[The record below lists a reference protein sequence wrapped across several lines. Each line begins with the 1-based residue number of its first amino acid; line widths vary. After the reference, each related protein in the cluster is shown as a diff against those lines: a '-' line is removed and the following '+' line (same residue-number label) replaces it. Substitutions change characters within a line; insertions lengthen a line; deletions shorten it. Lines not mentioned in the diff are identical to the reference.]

1 VPARTYTDAE
11 LRAAV
16 AVSRSFSGVLRE
28 LGLRVAGGN
37 IASIRRAIDRAGFD
51 RSHFDH
57 DAPRRRHGVTPRP
70 LEEVLVRG
78 SSYQRSNLKQRLY
91 DTGLKQRRCELCGQD
106 EAWQGRRMA
115 LILDHIN
122 GEADD
127 NRLENLRIICPNC
140 NATLDTHCGRRNRR
154 TVEDQPCQLCS
165 RPFRPRTPDQRFCS
179 RACGQRGKHVP
190 PVNLA
195 QRRVARPPEAQLRAE
210 VEADGFLATGRR
222 YGVSDNA
229 IRKWLRA
236 YERERER
243 ARREDVGSMSTT
255 TKSDDDLFGA
265 EHVRVYRETGGE
277 RGYHWRGTEILLLT
291 TTGRKS
297 GEQKTLPLIFRADGD
312 RYVIV
317 ASKGGAPDHPAWFK
331 NMEANPDATV
341 QVRDDEVPVRMHVA
355 EGEERERLWKLM
367 TEVWPAYDDYQAR
380 TDRQIPVVVLAPR

>member
-122 GEADD
+122 GVATD
-127 NRLENLRIICPNC
+127 NRLENLRIVCPNC
-140 NATLDTHCGRRNRR
+140 AATLDTHCGRNLPHSKVAIECPRCGMRFDR
-154 TVEDQPCQLCS
+154 V
-165 RPFRPRTPDQRFCS
+165 RPEQRYCS
-179 RACGQRGKHVP
+179 RACGAQHDRVRGPRPSAWKVEHP
-190 PVNLA
+190 PYEQLLREISEASYLA
-195 QRRVARPPEAQLRAE
+195 V
-210 VEADGFLATGRR
+210 GRK

-229 IRKWLRA
+229 IRKWVRA
-236 YERERER
+236 YERELAAAPLPR
-243 ARREDVGSMSTT
+243 A
-255 TKSDDDLFGA
+255 A
-265 EHVRVYRETGGE
+265 
-277 RGYHWRGTEILLLT
+277 
-291 TTGRKS
+291 
-297 GEQKTLPLIFRADGD
+297 
-312 RYVIV
+312 
-317 ASKGGAPDHPAWFK
+317 
-331 NMEANPDATV
+331 
-341 QVRDDEVPVRMHVA
+341 
-355 EGEERERLWKLM
+355 
-367 TEVWPAYDDYQAR
+367 
-380 TDRQIPVVVLAPR
+380 